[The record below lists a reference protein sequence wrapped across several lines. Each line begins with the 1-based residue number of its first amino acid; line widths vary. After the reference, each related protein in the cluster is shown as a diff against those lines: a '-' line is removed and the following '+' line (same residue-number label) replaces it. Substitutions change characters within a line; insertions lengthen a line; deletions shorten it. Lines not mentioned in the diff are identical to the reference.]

1 MKLSEG
7 FFTSIDDMNIHY
19 YKWIEDISPK
29 AVVLMVHGMSEK
41 AIRYSHVAASLCE
54 KGYAAY
60 AMDNRGHGKTAGGEF
75 GYMGSGDVFLKMV
88 KDIDFL
94 VSIIKKDF
102 PDVPVFV
109 LGHSMGSFLALR
121 YMQVYPD
128 EVRGIIMSGT
138 GGEDQAKASI
148 MGGFVAGIS
157 LKLFGPKR
165 KAKYI
170 KKITTRRFNAKIAGG
185 DEGSWLSRD
194 PAVEK
199 ELSSADDMGFVF
211 TSSAYY
217 YMFKGIKENFSKAN
231 MNAISK
237 DAQIYILGGS
247 DDALG
252 NYGDGVIALQQ
263 FFRHKLGIKDVTLRL
278 YKEGRH
284 EMLNEINKDEV
295 KAQLISWLD
304 SKIQL

>member
-7 FFTSIDDMNIHY
+7 FFSSMDDMNIHY
-19 YKWIEDISPK
+19 YKWDADTRPK

-41 AIRYSHVAASLCE
+41 AMRYQHVAERLCE
-54 KGYAAY
+54 RGYAAY
-60 AMDNRGHGKTAGGEF
+60 GIDNRGHGKSAGGDY

-88 KDIDFL
+88 KDIDSM
-94 VSIIKKDF
+94 VNIIKKEF
-102 PDVPVFV
+102 PESPVFL
-109 LGHSMGSFLALR
+109 LGHSMGSFLTLR
-121 YMQVYPD
+121 YLQVYGD
-128 EVRGIIMSGT
+128 AVKGVILSGT

-157 LKLFGPKR
+157 LRVFGPKR
-165 KAKYI
+165 RAKYI
-170 KKITTRRFNAKIAGG
+170 KKVTTHRFNGKIAGA

-194 PAVEK
+194 PNVGK
-199 ELSSADDMGFVF
+199 EFASAEDLGFVF

-217 YMFKGIKENFSKAN
+217 YMFKGIRENFSKAN
-231 MNAISK
+231 MNAIPK
-237 DAQIYILGGS
+237 DSSIYMISGS

-263 FFRHKLGIKDVTLRL
+263 FFRHNLGIKDVTLRL

-284 EMLNEINKDEV
+284 EMLNELNKDEV
-295 KAQLISWLD
+295 ISQLISWLD
-304 SKIQL
+304 TKIQL